1 MLVKIAVETDNFM
14 ARLKQHRN
22 HDSAD
27 IAQVPSDQHA
37 HDYFSFA
44 IPAVLVPDSDDCRV
58 SERPQPTFMA
68 TASRNGWNRLGEP
81 PGHAALLDHVF
92 QHLFV
97 LQCVH
102 RAPEALVLE
111 GKELFGID
119 QPPEGFFDQ
128 LLALAHIVEDLRAK
142 DKEAAIDPEIG
153 ILRGAYAVDFTA
165 QHPSR

>member
-1 MLVKIAVETDNFM
+1 M
-14 ARLKQHRN
+14 
-22 HDSAD
+22 
-27 IAQVPSDQHA
+27 
-37 HDYFSFA
+37 
-44 IPAVLVPDSDDCRV
+44 
-58 SERPQPTFMA
+58 
-68 TASRNGWNRLGEP
+68 TASPLRSPPSCSRFRTLSREREASSHLHGHSGRNGWNRLGEP

-111 GKELFGID
+111 GQELFGID

-142 DKEAAIDPEIG
+142 YKEATVDPE
-153 ILRGAYAVDFTA
+153 V
-165 QHPSR
+165 